1 MGMQSQ
7 RPVEVQ
13 TVILRKHLHELTESF
28 MIPLERYLASLMP
41 LQKNICP
48 CKVKSFLLIHNE
60 ISFDRARF
68 QLLSVIVCKIG
79 CAITKTV

>member
-1 MGMQSQ
+1 MQSQ
-7 RPVEVQ
+7 RPAEVQ

-48 CKVKSFLLIHNE
+48 CKVMKITIVYIWYKVRMNLLRTT
-60 ISFDRARF
+60 F
-68 QLLSVIVCKIG
+68 
-79 CAITKTV
+79 

>member
-1 MGMQSQ
+1 MQSQ

-13 TVILRKHLHELTESF
+13 TVILRKHLNELTESF

-48 CKVKSFLLIHNE
+48 CKVCYLIEYAIFCH
-60 ISFDRARF
+60 
-68 QLLSVIVCKIG
+68 LSVQL
-79 CAITKTV
+79 